1 MPEPESINTM
11 FQKSFKH
18 VGGDE
23 YALRTGNVILPSGI
37 PLQVNNLPLRSNSVL
52 DSRAFIAPP
61 AGTILAG
68 FTAEELPAGY
78 YSVLATWGNIKLQGG
93 QDPGLVDITNF
104 AAYAGG
110 VKTDDLVA
118 LGNSATTIVGY
129 YNFGGFDFS
138 VRTKVDGSAGVAYM
152 ALIIAT
158 KISEPL

>member
-1 MPEPESINTM
+1 MPESESLNSM
-11 FQKSFKH
+11 FQKSFKN
-18 VGGDE
+18 VGGGE
-23 YALRTGNVILPSGI
+23 YALRTGNVILPAGI
-37 PLQVNNLPLRSNSVL
+37 ALAVEPYSLKQNSVL
-52 DSRAFIAPP
+52 DSRAFIAPA

-68 FTAEELPAGY
+68 FTADELPAGY

-104 AAYAGG
+104 AAYAGET
-110 VKTDDLVA
+110 KTDDLVA

-138 VRTKVDGSAGVAYM
+138 VRTKVAGSAGVAYM

-158 KISEPL
+158 KIG